1 MTILTIITNANDH
14 TVYLKEPIMNFQFIK
29 LISCSLY
36 NSWIN
41 LEENG
46 EILITDFDKDPP
58 KNNVYQFLPGHHT
71 PKSVL
76 YFFKT
81 KNYFSK
87 INSPRGILVL
97 PNLENKRV
105 TTISQ
110 NLLELFD
117 TVHPGID
124 ADLVI
129 KKFKT
134 PHSYFIHCDL
144 MNKTENLLNGK
155 PSNLLAKFSIRGKP
169 YEKIDY
175 ISPSHGVFR
184 DATSRDNCLHSLAIS
199 VKDENG
205 NLFDFEGLP
214 LEFEIEIK

>member
-1 MTILTIITNANDH
+1 M
-14 TVYLKEPIMNFQFIK
+14 KIK
-29 LISCSLY
+29 HENKS
-36 NSWIN
+36 
-41 LEENG
+41 EE
-46 EILITDFDKDPP
+46 I
-58 KNNVYQFLPGHHT
+58 LPGHHT
-71 PKSVL
+71 PESVL

-81 KNYFSK
+81 INYFSK
-87 INSPRGILVL
+87 MHTPQGLLVL
-97 PNLENKRV
+97 PSPAG
-105 TTISQ
+105 TAITGISQ

-184 DATSRDNCLHSLAIS
+184 DATSRDNYLHSLAIS

>member
-14 TVYLKEPIMNFQFIK
+14 TVYFKEPIKNFQFIK
-29 LISCSLY
+29 LVSCSLY
-36 NSWIN
+36 NSWKN
-41 LEENG
+41 LKENG
-46 EILITDFDKDPP
+46 KITITDFEKNPAE
-58 KNNVYQFLPGHHT
+58 NNVYQFPPGHHT
-71 PKSVL
+71 PESML

-81 KNYFSK
+81 INYFSI
-87 INSPRGILVL
+87 INSPQGILVL
-97 PNLENKRV
+97 PNTGEKNLIRI
-105 TTISQ
+105 TP

-117 TVHPGID
+117 VNPGIG
-124 ADLVI
+124 ADIVI
-129 KKFKT
+129 KKLKT

-184 DATSRDNCLHSLAIS
+184 DAASGDKYLHCLAIS

-205 NLFDFEGLP
+205 NLFDFEGFP